1 VLVLAMPVLL
11 GGVASAKLLPFSFEA
26 TPTHP
31 RVGEPI
37 TLTMQCFEDVAHT
50 ESLGSCLGHGGP
62 VAWEGGQ
69 MAWLHPLDLE
79 GSLERCE
86 LDRRRGTGHRFGGN
100 RWNHRPVRTGRV
112 CDRPLWRDWGGKV
125 EDPDEVGRGFPDPI
139 RLEVVEP
146 GVSVTAEV
154 VEPSISVS
162 AWATLLSAAAALAAG
177 LTAWQLLRRRQHP
190 V

>member
-1 VLVLAMPVLL
+1 MEDPWHGKEDKWHGSTLSTSRGLSSVANWIAVEGRATASGATVGTIVL
-11 GGVASAKLLPFSFEA
+11 S
-26 TPTHP
+26 
-31 RVGEPI
+31 EPGAY
-37 TLTMQCFEDVAHT
+37 V
-50 ESLGSCLGHGGP
+50 
-62 VAWEGGQ
+62 V
-69 MAWLHPLDLE
+69 
-79 GSLERCE
+79 
-86 LDRRRGTGHRFGGN
+86 
-100 RWNHRPVRTGRV
+100 
-112 CDRPLWRDWGGKV
+112 RPLWRDWGGKV